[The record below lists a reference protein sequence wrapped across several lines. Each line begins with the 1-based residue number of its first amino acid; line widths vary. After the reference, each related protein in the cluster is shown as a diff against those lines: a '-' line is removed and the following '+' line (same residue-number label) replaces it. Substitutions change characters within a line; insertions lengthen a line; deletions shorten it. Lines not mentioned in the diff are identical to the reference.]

1 MDYIAEPL
9 GAFKVQQY
17 ARKAALAVAQIQAA
31 LAESFFFW
39 GEGAEGRKGRK
50 MT

>member
-31 LAESFFFW
+31 LAERFFFW
-39 GEGAEGRKGRK
+39 ERGRKGGRVER
-50 MT
+50 